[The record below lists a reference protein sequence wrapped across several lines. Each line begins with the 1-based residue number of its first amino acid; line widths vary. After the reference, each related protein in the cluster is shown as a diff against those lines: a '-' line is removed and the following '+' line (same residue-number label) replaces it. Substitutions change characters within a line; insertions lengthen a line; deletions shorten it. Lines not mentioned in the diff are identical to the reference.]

1 MLNIFAN
8 SNYEID
14 IQTLMFLFGSATT
27 TDSTEQNKPDEAA
40 GTTQKSDPDYLY
52 IAKVIQEVTSL
63 SKVRNV
69 MATASEKEW
78 NQARENFLEL
88 VAHAC
93 TAFSVS
99 TAMMPETLPLP
110 RWFMFNGLVK
120 TAFFSLP
127 ILLSMRQKGYGH
139 WLDIAM
145 TTLDE
150 FDDFIENMLALG
162 KEWSDLEEELKQ
174 LGNSSVTAY

>member
-8 SNYEID
+8 PTYEID
-14 IQTLMFLFGSATT
+14 IQTLMFLFRSATT
-27 TDSTEQNKPDEAA
+27 ADSTEQNKTDDAV
-40 GTTQKSDPDYLY
+40 GTTQESDPDYLY

-63 SKVRNV
+63 SRVREV

-78 NQARENFLEL
+78 NQAREDFLEF

-99 TAMMPETLPLP
+99 TALMRETLPLP
-110 RWFMFNGLVK
+110 RWFMFNALVK

-127 ILLSMRQKGYGH
+127 ILLSMRQKEYGH
-139 WLDIAM
+139 WLDLAL

-150 FDDFIENMLALG
+150 FDEFIENMLASG
-162 KEWSDLEEELKQ
+162 NEWSDLEEALKRRETV
-174 LGNSSVTAY
+174 S